1 MPIHDWRHVKAG
13 IFHHFHHAWIE
24 EISRELNAGL
34 LPEGYYALAEQHAA
48 GFGPDILTLEHLPDD
63 DLPAPVRTEATES
76 FQGGAGLL
84 VAPPK
89 VQIRAETDLEF
100 YRRKQSVVVV
110 RHVSGDR
117 MVAVVEIVSPGNKS
131 GQKAFQLFLDKV
143 GELLDRQI
151 HLLLLDLLPPT
162 PRDPAGIHAAVW
174 EYLTGER
181 FAPIEGQTAHPGRLR
196 IGIERTG
203 LRRTARRRRRT
214 GGDAALCQAERL
226 RAGPAGGDL
235 PPRVCGFAPAVAS
248 RASIVIRQE
257 SWICNGA
264 VHAAK

>member
-181 FAPIEGQTAHPGRLR
+181 FAPIEAKPLTLAAYESALNVRAYVEPLAAGDELAEMPLYVKPNGYVLVPLEATY
-196 IGIERTG
+196 
-203 LRRTARRRRRT
+203 RRAF
-214 GGDAALCQAERL
+214 AALPRRWQAVL
-226 RAGPAGGDL
+226 Q
-235 PPRVCGFAPAVAS
+235 S
-248 RASIVIRQE
+248 
-257 SWICNGA
+257 
-264 VHAAK
+264 

>member
-63 DLPAPVRTEATES
+63 DLPAPVRTEATETS
-76 FQGGAGLL
+76 QGAAGLL

-131 GQKAFQLFLDKV
+131 GQKAFQLFLDQV

-151 HLLLLDLLPPT
+151 HLLLLDPFPPT

-181 FAPIEGQTAHPGRLR
+181 FAPIEGKPLTLAAYESALNVRAYVEPLAVGDELGEMPLY
-196 IGIERTG
+196 IKPNGYVLVPLAATY
-203 LRRTARRRRRT
+203 RRAF
-214 GGDAALCQAERL
+214 AALPRRWQAVL
-226 RAGPAGGDL
+226 QP
-235 PPRVCGFAPAVAS
+235 
-248 RASIVIRQE
+248 
-257 SWICNGA
+257 
-264 VHAAK
+264 